1 MKVRPS
7 NILLVPIVILI
18 LNCFSA
24 ISTAQDRDPDSETIE
39 HSLRFTQGIVV
50 TPSRREESI
59 AKVSAPITAVTL
71 DEIKRSTARDIPELL
86 RSYAG
91 VHVADITG
99 NRRNYRIDLRG
110 FGETASSNT
119 LVLIDGRRATLPD
132 LSGTDWLQIPLS
144 RVDRIEVTRG
154 GRGSVL
160 YGDNATAGT
169 INIITKDRTDTDR
182 SVSLQAGSYSSF
194 NVATNLSGSTSG
206 VSYAIDGSYN
216 TSDGY
221 RDNGDTNGGDLGTS
235 FTVTPN
241 QRLNI
246 FTSAGFHSDVT
257 GLPGEL
263 KESDLITGALRRSTL
278 KPGEFAEVDDLYVIA
293 RPSVILGD
301 SALAQVDFSFRQ
313 RDSAFFS
320 SFAGGT
326 FNGNTTID
334 TIAISPQINVSGP
347 IVQLSNT
354 LVLGVDA
361 SQSTE
366 TILNTTIFDGTE
378 TVGMFTLKKQNS
390 AFYLHDEI
398 FPHSRL
404 GISGG
409 YRYDDVNYHFQPS
422 SPAGTDFDQ
431 HLATV
436 GVNFNIAGASH
447 FYASAAKSF
456 RYPLLDELFNFFSNT
471 IDTTLRPQRSNSYE
485 TGLRASTGTVS
496 GEFNY
501 FHVHSHNELFF
512 NPTGG
517 VFGFGAN
524 ENLDGTSK
532 RQGVE
537 LSAAG
542 RSETLSVSGHY
553 TYTNAKILEGV
564 FVGRTIPNVP
574 RHRSTIEFAFQPTQ
588 AIGVIM
594 NGTYVGTRLFE
605 SDYQNAFGNQ
615 DRYVV
620 INLKLRHEQDRV
632 NTFIEVRNLT
642 DHEYADYG
650 VLGGF
655 PVERAFFPSP
665 GINVRV
671 GTTLEF

>member
-1 MKVRPS
+1 MKVRP
-7 NILLVPIVILI
+7 NNTLLIPIVTLT
-18 LNCFSA
+18 LNCLTA
-24 ISTAQDRDPDSETIE
+24 IAAAQNHDPDSETID

-59 AKVSAPITAVTL
+59 AKVSAPVTVITL

-86 RSYAG
+86 RSHAG

-110 FGETASSNT
+110 FGETASANT

-132 LSGTDWLQIPLS
+132 LGGTDWLQIPLS

-160 YGDNATAGT
+160 YGDNATAGA
-169 INIITKDRTDTDR
+169 INIITKGSTDTER
-182 SVSLQAGSYSSF
+182 TVSLQAGSYSSF
-194 NVATNLSGSTSG
+194 NVATSLSGSTSG
-206 VSYAIDGSYN
+206 ISYAIDGSYN
-216 TSDGY
+216 TSDGF
-221 RDNGDTNGGDLGTS
+221 RDNGDTNGGDLGAS
-235 FTVTPN
+235 LTVTPN
-241 QRLNI
+241 QRVNI
-246 FTSAGFHSDVT
+246 FISGGLHSDVT

-263 KESDLITGALRRSTL
+263 KESALTTGTLRRSTL
-278 KPGEFAEVDDLYVIA
+278 KPGEFAEVDDVYVIA
-293 RPSVILGD
+293 RPHILLGD
-301 SALAQVDFSFRQ
+301 STLAQVDLSFRK
-313 RDSAFFS
+313 RDATFFS

-326 FNGNTTID
+326 FNGNTSIETF
-334 TIAISPQINVSGP
+334 TVSPQINVSSPVG
-347 IVQLSNT
+347 QSSNT
-354 LVLGVDA
+354 LVVGIDA
-361 SQSTE
+361 SRSAE
-366 TILNTTIFDGTE
+366 NILNTTVFGETE
-378 TVGMFTLKKQNS
+378 TVGMFRLKKQNT

-409 YRYDDVNYHFQPS
+409 YRYDDVDYHFQPS
-422 SPAGTDFDQ
+422 WPAGTNFDQ
-431 HLATV
+431 HLATA
-436 GVNFNIAGASH
+436 GVNFNITGATH
-447 FYASAAKSF
+447 LYASTAKSF

-485 TGLRASTGTVS
+485 TGLRASGGTFF
-496 GEFNY
+496 GELNY
-501 FHVHSHNELFF
+501 FHIHSHNELFF

-517 VFGFGAN
+517 AFGFGAN

-537 LSAAG
+537 FSAGG
-542 RSETLSVSGHY
+542 RSETLSVSGNY
-553 TYTNAKILEGV
+553 TYTNAKVLEGV
-564 FVGRTIPNVP
+564 FVGRAIPNVP
-574 RHRSTIEFAFQPTQ
+574 RHRSAVEFAFQVTQ
-588 AIGVIM
+588 NIDVIM
-594 NGTYVGTRLFE
+594 DGTYVGTRLFE

-615 DRYVV
+615 DGYVV
-620 INLKLRHEQDRV
+620 VNLKFRHEQGWV
-632 NTFIEVRNLT
+632 NNFIEVRNLA
-642 DHEYADYG
+642 DREYADYG

>member
-1 MKVRPS
+1 M
-7 NILLVPIVILI
+7 
-18 LNCFSA
+18 
-24 ISTAQDRDPDSETIE
+24 
-39 HSLRFTQGIVV
+39 G
-50 TPSRREESI
+50 
-59 AKVSAPITAVTL
+59 AP
-71 DEIKRSTARDIPELL
+71 EKKSK
-86 RSYAG
+86 
-91 VHVADITG
+91 
-99 NRRNYRIDLRG
+99 N
-110 FGETASSNT
+110 
-119 LVLIDGRRATLPD
+119 
-132 LSGTDWLQIPLS
+132 
-144 RVDRIEVTRG
+144 TRG

-160 YGDNATAGT
+160 YGDNATAGA
-169 INIITKDRTDTDR
+169 INIITKNRTDTER
-182 SVSLQAGSYSSF
+182 ILSLQAGSYSSF
-194 NVATNLSGSTSG
+194 NVATSLNGSTSG
-206 VSYAIDGSYN
+206 LSYAIDGSYN

-221 RDNGDTNGGDLGTS
+221 RDNGDTNGGDLGAS

-246 FTSAGFHSDVT
+246 FISAGLHSDVT

-263 KESDLITGALRRSTL
+263 KESDLMTGSLRRSTL
-278 KPGEFAEVDDLYVIA
+278 KPGEFAEVDDVYVIA
-293 RPSVILGD
+293 RPNILLGD
-301 SALAQVDFSFRQ
+301 FALAQIDFSFRQ
-313 RDSAFFS
+313 RDTAFFS

-334 TIAISPQINVSGP
+334 TFTISPQINVSGP
-347 IVQLSNT
+347 VGQLSNT
-354 LVLGVDA
+354 LVVGVDA
-361 SQSTE
+361 SRSTE
-366 TILNTTIFDGTE
+366 DILNTTVFDGTE

-390 AFYLHDEI
+390 AFYLHDEL

-409 YRYDDVNYHFQPS
+409 YRYDDVDYHFQPS
-422 SPAGTDFDQ
+422 SPAGTNFDQ

-436 GVNFNIAGASH
+436 GANFNIAGTTH

-485 TGLRASTGTVS
+485 TGLRTSAGTFF
-496 GEFNY
+496 GELNY
-501 FHVHSHNELFF
+501 FHIHSDNELFF
-512 NPTGG
+512 NPAGG
-517 VFGFGAN
+517 AFGFGAN

-537 LSAAG
+537 FSGG
-542 RSETLSVSGHY
+542 RRSQTLSVSGNY
-553 TYTNAKILEGV
+553 SYTNAKILEGV

-588 AIGVIM
+588 TIGVIM

-620 INLKLRHEQDRV
+620 INLKLRHEQGRV

-642 DHEYADYG
+642 DHKYADYG

-655 PVERAFFPSP
+655 PIERAFFPSP

>member
-7 NILLVPIVILI
+7 DTLLVPIVILI
-18 LNCFSA
+18 LNCLSA
-24 ISTAQDRDPDSETIE
+24 IGAAQDRDPDSETVE

-59 AKVSAPITAVTL
+59 AKVSAPVTSVTL
-71 DEIKRSTARDIPELL
+71 DELKRSTARDIPELL
-86 RSYAG
+86 RSHAG

-160 YGDNATAGT
+160 YGDNATAGA
-169 INIITKDRTDTDR
+169 INIITKNRTDTER
-182 SVSLQAGSYSSF
+182 TLSLQAGSYSSF
-194 NVATNLSGSTSG
+194 NVATSLNGSTSG
-206 VSYAIDGSYN
+206 LSYAIDGSYN

-221 RDNGDTNGGDLGTS
+221 RDNGDTNGGDLGAS

-246 FTSAGFHSDVT
+246 FISAGLHSDVT

-263 KESDLITGALRRSTL
+263 KESDLMTGSLRRSTL
-278 KPGEFAEVDDLYVIA
+278 KPGEFAEVDDVYVIA
-293 RPSVILGD
+293 RPNILLGD
-301 SALAQVDFSFRQ
+301 FALAQIDFSFRQ
-313 RDSAFFS
+313 RDAAFFS

-334 TIAISPQINVSGP
+334 TFTISPQINVSGP
-347 IVQLSNT
+347 VGQLSNT
-354 LVLGVDA
+354 LVVGVDA
-361 SQSTE
+361 SRSTE
-366 TILNTTIFDGTE
+366 NILNTTVFDETE

-390 AFYLHDEI
+390 AFYLHDEL

-409 YRYDDVNYHFQPS
+409 YRYDDVDYHFQPS
-422 SPAGTDFDQ
+422 SPAGTNFDQ

-436 GVNFNIAGASH
+436 GANFNIAGTTH

-485 TGLRASTGTVS
+485 TGLRTSAGTFF
-496 GEFNY
+496 GELNY
-501 FHVHSHNELFF
+501 FHIHSDNELFF
-512 NPTGG
+512 NPAGG
-517 VFGFGAN
+517 AFGFGAN

-537 LSAAG
+537 FSG
-542 RSETLSVSGHY
+542 GRRSETLSVSGNY
-553 TYTNAKILEGV
+553 SYTNAKILEGV

-588 AIGVIM
+588 TIGVIL

-620 INLKLRHEQDRV
+620 INLKLRHEQGRV

-642 DHEYADYG
+642 DHKYADYG

-655 PVERAFFPSP
+655 PIERAFFPSP